1 MRRLAP
7 LATTRYPDDV
17 NRSPTMDAVEKNPA
31 DPSRNTAEPTNAEP
45 TATDPTATDNAGTPQ
60 PATEPAP
67 ERTAVPEIELPVSFR
82 INKLAYFSVPPALIV
97 AVILAGASI
106 AWLSWTLIIPVLLA
120 LWIHRLRT
128 DITDTGLHVV
138 HTFST
143 EDLTWDRIQGL
154 QFPKWSAVRAVLD
167 DGSRVRLPAIAF
179 RDLPLL
185 SAASAGR
192 IPNPYDK

>member
-1 MRRLAP
+1 MTAVI
-7 LATTRYPDDV
+7 ATRYPDDV

-31 DPSRNTAEPTNAEP
+31 DPSRNTAEPTDTEP
-45 TATDPTATDNAGTPQ
+45 TAADPTD
-60 PATEPAP
+60 
-67 ERTAVPEIELPVSFR
+67 TAAAPEIELPVSFR
-82 INKLAYFSVPPALIV
+82 ISKLAYFSVPPTLIV

-128 DITDTGLHVV
+128 DITETGLHVV
-138 HTFST
+138 HTFGT
-143 EDLTWDRIQGL
+143 QNLAWDSIEGL
-154 QFPKWSAVRAVLD
+154 QFPKWSAVRAVLE